1 MPNFRSALP
10 RRLLGLAAVV
20 SLGAGLALPA
30 QPAAAGDAGAVAA
43 GIIGGAA
50 VGAMI
55 AGSARPAPPPV
66 VYASPPPPAVVYEEP
81 ACAWHRERV
90 WDGYAWRVRRVQV
103 CD

>member
-1 MPNFRSALP
+1 MPNFRTALP

-20 SLGAGLALPA
+20 SLGAGLALPV

-55 AGSARPAPPPV
+55 AGSARPAPPV
-66 VYASPPPPAVVYEEP
+66 VYAAPPPAVVYDEP
-81 ACAWHRERV
+81 ECSWHRERV
-90 WDGYAWRVRRVQV
+90 WDGYAWRMRRVQV